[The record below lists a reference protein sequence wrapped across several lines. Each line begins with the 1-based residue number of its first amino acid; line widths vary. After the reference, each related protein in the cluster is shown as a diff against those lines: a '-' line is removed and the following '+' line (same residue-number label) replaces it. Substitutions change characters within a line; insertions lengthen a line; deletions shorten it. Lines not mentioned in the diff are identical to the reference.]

1 MRGDELTM
9 RGVLFFS
16 VCCLISVLFFPTIA
30 SAEGR
35 ADPLYLEF
43 VEACGKN
50 FDALS
55 PVEKHALFEVWE
67 ERLTAGIQERA
78 THKDISGELWLSRAL
93 LRVYSYLGREEEACA
108 LVERVTE
115 REEYDVS
122 AKVDLSD
129 LALMGARSRRAPLA
143 IQRALLDLRQRAL
156 KQALSQPDVFSKEV
170 LLDFRAKC
178 QSAGFLRGA
187 IFFHAE
193 AYEDAIEEW
202 KTYLISLEGLEA
214 ERDILSMLK
223 DMQMDAYCTALAIA
237 GGYLTIADKL
247 SIRAG
252 VNVLRLPMA
261 QEAEGEEM
269 RARAADAMYAAY
281 QSADDWLAKAMEID
295 PDRPG
300 FYSPFV
306 KRDIINQARV
316 VQAQA
321 ERLHVAR
328 RLGLDAEG
336 YVTLLEQAISA
347 HKDRRGENLRQALM
361 PLQAEVT
368 SADVFYGNRKQL
380 SPETGYALQGI
391 AMELAQKL
399 SPDAPEKSSF
409 YQLAVLEGLG
419 IAIRA
424 KDEAWAK
431 HFLSQASGLPFTD
444 PGTVAKWQRL
454 QRRYMDKFLGN
465 ETQSTVMG
473 DLTSAIATLGQRLG
487 ESETH
492 GEEKGKL
499 SAFLHQNLY
508 IVVIALS
515 LCCFVGA
522 GLLYYLQ
529 KRTRRVC
536 RR

>member
-1 MRGDELTM
+1 MT
-9 RGVLFFS
+9 VYFFANS
-16 VCCLISVLFFPTIA
+16 LVVSTIA

-43 VEACGKN
+43 VEATGKD

-55 PVEKHALFEVWE
+55 LVEKHALFEVWE

-93 LRVYSYLGREEEACA
+93 LRVYSYMGREEEACA

-129 LALMGARSRRAPLA
+129 LALMGARRWRAPLA
-143 IQRALLDLRQRAL
+143 IQCTLLDLRQCAL
-156 KQALSQPDVFSKEV
+156 KQALSQPDVFSEEV

-193 AYEDAIEEW
+193 AYENAIEEW
-202 KTYLISLEGLEA
+202 EAYLISLERLEA
-214 ERDILSMLK
+214 EQDILSMLK

-237 GGYLTIADKL
+237 GSYLTIADKL

-269 RARAADAMYAAY
+269 RAEAADAMYAAY

-306 KRDIINQARV
+306 KRDIINQSRV

-347 HKDRRGENLRQALM
+347 HKDRTGESLRQALFH
-361 PLQAEVT
+361 LEAEVMNGY
-368 SADVFYGNRKQL
+368 VFYGNRKQL

-391 AMELAQKL
+391 EMELAQKL
-399 SPDAPEKSSF
+399 NPDAPEESTL
-409 YQLAVLEGLG
+409 YRQAVLESLD

-431 HFLSQASGLPFTD
+431 HFFSQASGLPFTD
-444 PGTVAKWQRL
+444 PGTVEKWQRL
-454 QRRYMDKFLGN
+454 QRRYTVEFIEKKP
-465 ETQSTVMG
+465 QSTVMG
-473 DLTSAIATLGQRLG
+473 DLTSAISTLSKRLG

-492 GEEKGKL
+492 GEEERRFSG
-499 SAFLHQNLY
+499 FLRQNLY

-515 LCCFVGA
+515 LCCFAGA